1 VSISKDELIIQR
13 IDDLKDSNNQRLDS
27 IDENLAQ
34 HMRRTDVLEDLHM
47 DNQKRIETLEQPLTV
62 LLFIKKISLY
72 IAAIAGAILSVVKL
86 SDYI

>member
-1 VSISKDELIIQR
+1 MSISKDELIIQR